1 MMDIGARLM
10 AQQDGGTPTTLAAGN
25 APGESGVSVLSVR
38 FDGGMH
44 LRATPRC
51 HCICFQMSSGR
62 VEKRM
67 GGRVVYVELEP
78 GRFQLFRLESIVP
91 PMPTS
96 ASIFLRSRSIR
107 AGWRLQPRRARC
119 PRRS

>member
-1 MMDIGARLM
+1 MMDIGALHM

-44 LRATPRC
+44 LRATPRS

-62 VEKRM
+62 WARRDTTES
-67 GGRVVYVELEP
+67 GRD
-78 GRFQLFRLESIVP
+78 
-91 PMPTS
+91 
-96 ASIFLRSRSIR
+96 
-107 AGWRLQPRRARC
+107 
-119 PRRS
+119 